1 MGTSNHTDQGKMLI
15 GLSTAIRKRKSDI
28 NRTARWNY
36 TSLVGVSRPE
46 PRVYKVIYLIGE
58 GRGERVEF
66 LSTTQ
71 MSTMELQAL
80 REFVATG
87 RSSDAPQFS
96 PNPEESDVEPEEE
109 LPDAV
114 EAKPKASGTVK
125 LTGME
130 KLERKFQATEPPISE
145 AIRDTALSVPE
156 IKYHSVCVV
165 KTYTVVREEVFVVKF
180 TDKTLAEFRAMG
192 NGGDDDQFVYNYLLR
207 RQTDKL
213 TPVSAHDASETKPT
227 FVIKEKEE

>member
-1 MGTSNHTDQGKMLI
+1 MGKPGHTEQGKMLI
-15 GLSTAIRKRKSDI
+15 GLSTAIRKRKSDV

-36 TSLVGVSRPE
+36 TSLVEVSRPE
-46 PRVYKVIYLIGE
+46 PRVYKVAYLIGE

-71 MSTMELQAL
+71 MSITELQAL

-87 RSSDAPQFS
+87 RSSDTPRFS
-96 PNPEESDVEPEEE
+96 PTPEEPDAEPEEE
-109 LPDAV
+109 LPDTV

-130 KLERKFQATEPPISE
+130 KLKRMCRSEEPPISE
-145 AIRDTALSVPE
+145 AIRDTAVSSPE
-156 IKYHSVCVV
+156 SKYRTIRVV
-165 KTYTVVREEVFVVKF
+165 KTYTVVREEVFLVRF
-180 TDKTLAEFRAMG
+180 TDKTLEEFRDMG
-192 NGGDDDQFVYNYLLR
+192 RGNEEDRMVCNYLLR

-213 TPVSAHDASETKPT
+213 IPAESREVSKEKPT
-227 FVIKEKEE
+227 FQIKE

>member
-15 GLSTAIRKRKSDI
+15 GLSTAIRKRKSDV

-130 KLERKFQATEPPISE
+130 KLERMCRSEEPPISE
-145 AIRDTALSVPE
+145 AIRDTAVSSPE
-156 IKYHSVCVV
+156 SKYRTIRVV
-165 KTYTVVREEVFVVKF
+165 KTCTVVQEEVYLVRF
-180 TDKTLAEFRAMG
+180 TDKTLEEFRDMG
-192 NGGDDDQFVYNYLLR
+192 RGNEEDRMVCNYLLR

-213 TPVSAHDASETKPT
+213 VPAESREVSKEKPT
-227 FVIKEKEE
+227 FQIKE